1 MQSKIIVMQVSRQS
15 VSRMNRRNKIILAVV
30 LVAVVIAVVV
40 TVVVLVTRKSGE
52 DTRIICDKSRNSDLP
67 FCDSSLSFDSR
78 IKDLIS
84 RLTVEEKI
92 GLLVNRAAGA
102 SVNVELSFYNWWNE
116 ALHGVADN
124 TAVIGTFFRPPT
136 EYSTVFPQII
146 SLSTS
151 FDMNLY
157 LQIAN
162 STGNEAR
169 AFHNAGNADLT
180 FWSPNINIYRDPR
193 WGRGQETPGEDP
205 FLSAEYARMVIDGL
219 QGDEDKVGYLKV
231 SACCK
236 HFAAHSLETDRYS
249 FDAVVNK
256 QDMADTYLPVFKTCV
271 ENKVTSIMTA
281 YSGINGVPA
290 TANKYYITDVIRG
303 QWGFDGY
310 IVSDCGAVD
319 NVINDHKYTKTES
332 ENCHAVLDAGV
343 DIECGDFFT
352 RSGYLQAAVSDGS
365 VTEAM
370 LDTALYRGFRVL
382 MRLGYFEK
390 DDKRPYKEF
399 QPEDVDSETHRQ
411 LALDAARRS
420 IVLLK
425 NDVTESTGAPP
436 LPLHHLD
443 FASNGAS
450 VALIGPHVNASTVF
464 LGNYHGIPSFI
475 KVPLNEIQRYWSD
488 VKWEAGC
495 EVDSFENN
503 RLIEAENLAR
513 SSSQV
518 ILFVGINTEIEGE
531 FGDRHNITFTGLQ
544 TDLIRRVLA
553 VALQPVIMVVVS
565 GGAID
570 LSAYKNDPRVG
581 AIVWAGYIGQSGGEA
596 IADVLFGN
604 YNPSGRLTQTFYD
617 TNFLDQVTL
626 QDMNMRP
633 VNGSPGRT
641 YRFFTGNP
649 VYPFG
654 HGLSYT
660 SFQYTFASEAD
671 VQIPQSSSGCTYV
684 VVRVQNIG
692 SLPGDHSVLTF
703 VAPPNAGLEG
713 RPIKNLKDFQKLHNV
728 VASQI
733 RDVQICLN
741 IDMFKLANLDG
752 EFEVVL
758 GEWTLMVGDITKGIV
773 IY

>member
-1 MQSKIIVMQVSRQS
+1 
-15 VSRMNRRNKIILAVV
+15 MNRRKLVQLVLIAV
-30 LVAVVIAVVV
+30 LVVIAVVV
-40 TVVVLVTRKSGE
+40 TVVVVVVIPKSVE
-52 DTRIICDKSRNSDLP
+52 QKVICEKPRNSELP
-67 FCDSSLSFDSR
+67 FCDSSLPIDSR
-78 IKDLIS
+78 VHDLIS
-84 RLTVEEKI
+84 RLTLQEKI
-92 GLLVNRAAGA
+92 GLLGHKSAGA
-102 SVNVELSFYNWWNE
+102 SHNVELGYYNWWNE
-116 ALHGVADN
+116 ALHGVAWN
-124 TAVIGTFFRPPT
+124 YEYVGTYFRPPT

-146 SLSTS
+146 SLATS
-151 FDMNLY
+151 FDRELFFLM
-157 LQIAN
+157 AN
-162 STGNEAR
+162 ATGNEAR
-169 AFHNAGNADLT
+169 AFHNAGNAGLT
-180 FWSPNINIYRDPR
+180 FWSPNINIFRDPR

-205 FLSAEYARMVIDGL
+205 YLSAEYARNFVDGL
-219 QGDEDKVGYLKV
+219 QGEEDKVGFVKA

-236 HFAAHSLETDRYS
+236 HFAAHSIEEGRDS
-249 FDAVVNK
+249 FDAIVTE
-256 QDMADTYLPVFKTCV
+256 QDMADTYLPAFKACV

-290 TANKYYITDVIRG
+290 TANKYYVTDVIRQ

-319 NVINDHKYTKTES
+319 DVFYEHKYIKTES
-332 ENCHAVLDAGV
+332 ETCHAVLDAGM
-343 DIECGDFFT
+343 DIECGSFFT
-352 RSGYLQAAVSDGS
+352 RSGFLQAAVSDGN

-370 LDTALYRGFRVL
+370 LDTALSRGFRVL

-390 DDKRPYKEF
+390 DDKMPYKEF
-399 QPEDVDSETHRQ
+399 LPEDVDSETHRQ

-443 FASNGAS
+443 FTSNGAS

-475 KVPLNEIQRYWSD
+475 KLPLNEIQRYWSD

-495 EVDSFENN
+495 EVDSLENN

-531 FGDRHNITFTGLQ
+531 TGDRHNITFTGLQ

-570 LSAYKNDPRVG
+570 LSAYKNDRRVG

-617 TNFLDQVTL
+617 TNFLGQVTI

-741 IDMFKLANLDG
+741 IDMFKLANVDG
-752 EFEVVL
+752 VFEIVS
-758 GEWTLMVGDITKGIV
+758 GEWTLMVADLTKRV
-773 IY
+773 VVY